1 MAYDDGY
8 GRPQLQFQFPPF
20 RGWIKKLVIW
30 NGVIFL
36 AVFLSGFFS
45 VAFRE
50 GILRWFGLEPDMW
63 GSPFPPVWQAVTY
76 GFLHSPTDIL
86 HVFFNMLLLYF
97 FGEMVQRA
105 VGERRF
111 ITHYLIAIVIGAGV
125 HLLLAAISARYAGP
139 AIGASGGVMAMVVAA
154 AAMTPHAR
162 VIFIVVPVPLWFL
175 AAALVTFD
183 VFAFLSELQSGV
195 GNNIA
200 NSIHLGGAAYGFLA
214 VKRRWIW
221 SDPLA
226 VIERKRAVRRM
237 SREVDD
243 EVRMDRIMT
252 KISREGISSLTRSER
267 SFMQRQSE
275 RRRQS

>member
-8 GRPQLQFQFPPF
+8 GRPQMQFQFPPF
-20 RGWIKKLVIW
+20 RGWIKRLVIV
-30 NGVIFL
+30 NGAIFL
-36 AVFLSGFFS
+36 GLFVLSFSEAAVDA
-45 VAFRE
+45 VME
-50 GILRWFGLEPDMW
+50 WFGLVPAMW
-63 GSPFPPVWQAVTY
+63 GSPLPPIWQVVTY
-76 GFLHSPTDIL
+76 GFLHSVNDIG

-111 ITHYLIAIVIGAGV
+111 ITHYLLAIVAGAVV
-125 HLLLAAISARYAGP
+125 HLLLAAISVRYSGR

-154 AAMTPHAR
+154 ATMTPHAR

-183 VFAFLSELQSGV
+183 VFAFLDELKTGV
-195 GNNIA
+195 GNGIA

-221 SDPLA
+221 ADTLA
-226 VIERKRAVRRM
+226 IVERKRAVRRM

-243 EVRMDRIMT
+243 EVRMDQIMA
-252 KISREGISSLTRSER
+252 KISREGMPSLTRSER
-267 SFMQRQSE
+267 AFMQRQSE
-275 RRRQS
+275 RRRQK

>member
-1 MAYDDGY
+1 M
-8 GRPQLQFQFPPF
+8 QLQFPPF
-20 RGWIKKLVIW
+20 RGWIKRLIII
-30 NGVIFL
+30 NGAIFL
-36 AVFLSGFFS
+36 ALFLMGFVS
-45 VAFRE
+45 KPFRE
-50 GILRWFGLEPDMW
+50 GIMDWFSLDPAMW
-63 GSPFPPVWQAVTY
+63 ANPLPPVWQALTY
-76 GFLHSPTDIL
+76 GFLHSVHDIG

-111 ITHYLIAIVIGAGV
+111 ITHYMIAIVAGAVV
-125 HLLLAAISARYAGP
+125 HLLLAAVSARYSNS

-154 AAMTPHAR
+154 ATMTPHAR

-183 VFAFLSELQSGV
+183 VFAFLSELQSGLQ
-195 GNNIA
+195 NQIA

-226 VIERKRAVRRM
+226 IIERKRAVRRM

-243 EVRMDRIMT
+243 EVRMDQIMA
-252 KISREGISSLTRSER
+252 KISREGMTSLTRSER
-267 SFMQRQSE
+267 AFMQRQSE
-275 RRRQS
+275 RRRQK